1 MYCNE
6 SVYIR
11 SSKLNGTN
19 YPLFS
24 HYQGQ
29 TKHCLW
35 HHGKNKNPNALRAAQ
50 YHGQQESNL
59 HRNMCEQ
66 IAELVALDKRHI
78 DYKINKYLPPSDNQN
93 GRYPDIYVEWKEFGP
108 FAIEF
113 QLSNTFQSEIS
124 KRCKHYEYE
133 NIPLLWVLFGLD
145 TTTRLSQDFKDV
157 IRRHRG
163 NAFVLD
169 QKAIKA
175 SLEKRTLVLTCYLR
189 NGDGFENPVLV
200 RFDQLET
207 PKSMLP
213 FFKDHIVSPQKTIIE
228 AKRKPWFTKLK
239 DFKENHKLDRDYC
252 LEPLDRSDSLLI
264 AAAFSIVAKAN
275 DRDVNFASEHSNIKA
290 MLNTYLHGGNLSS
303 YTNLLTC
310 LIANTKLNGFLDET
324 VGEHL
329 RRYKSE
335 NQVSENSEIWTLLR
349 NLIPESLDPILR
361 EEWQYLDA
369 LPEWATPTNL

>member
-1 MYCNE
+1 M
-6 SVYIR
+6 
-11 SSKLNGTN
+11 
-19 YPLFS
+19 
-24 HYQGQ
+24 
-29 TKHCLW
+29 
-35 HHGKNKNPNALRAAQ
+35 
-50 YHGQQESNL
+50 
-59 HRNMCEQ
+59 
-66 IAELVALDKRHI
+66 
-78 DYKINKYLPPSDNQN
+78 
-93 GRYPDIYVEWKEFGP
+93 
-108 FAIEF
+108 
-113 QLSNTFQSEIS
+113 
-124 KRCKHYEYE
+124 
-133 NIPLLWVLFGLD
+133 
-145 TTTRLSQDFKDV
+145 
-157 IRRHRG
+157 
-163 NAFVLD
+163 
-169 QKAIKA
+169 
-175 SLEKRTLVLTCYLR
+175 EKRTLVLTCYLR

-361 EEWQYLDA
+361 VEWQYLDA